1 MWQARSQKGLGVVSE
16 RQAGKTWVRLGW
28 IVCLPAWLGC
38 DPVLS
43 IDGAFFP
50 GWMLCLIIGIGLAF
64 AAHPVFVRWGIEGEM
79 GPPVLIYPCLAL
91 LFTLATWLIFFR
103 T

>member
-1 MWQARSQKGLGVVSE
+1 MEKERVVSE
-16 RQAGKTWVRLGW
+16 RRQTIRIASLGLGS
-28 IVCLPAWLGC
+28 CLPVVTAC
-38 DPVLS
+38 DPILN

-50 GWMLCLIIGIGLAF
+50 AWMLCLIVGIVLTFGAQF
-64 AAHPVFVRWGIEGEM
+64 AFVRLEIDEYV
-79 GPPVLIYPCLAL
+79 GPPVLIYPSLVL

>member
-1 MWQARSQKGLGVVSE
+1 VVSL
-16 RQAGKTWVRLGW
+16 AFLT
-28 IVCLPAWLGC
+28 GC
-38 DPVLS
+38 DPILD

-50 GWMLCLIIGIGLAF
+50 AWMLCMIIGIALAF
-64 AAHPVFVRWGIEGEM
+64 AAHPIFVRLGIEADL

-91 LFTLATWLIFFR
+91 LLTLATWLIFFH

>member
-1 MWQARSQKGLGVVSE
+1 MRNGSPFVNQSRPTWRARAAPLGPV
-16 RQAGKTWVRLGW
+16 
-28 IVCLPAWLGC
+28 VCLVPLVTAC
-38 DPVLS
+38 DPILD

-50 GWMLCLIIGIGLAF
+50 AWMLCMILGIGLAF
-64 AAHPVFVRWGIEGEM
+64 ACHPLFVRIGIQDYL

-91 LFTLATWLIFFR
+91 LITLAIWLVFFG

>member
-1 MWQARSQKGLGVVSE
+1 MGQSLRY
-16 RQAGKTWVRLGW
+16 RPFR
-28 IVCLPAWLGC
+28 PAWCLGLVAWLPLLTAC
-38 DPVLS
+38 DPILD

-50 GWMLCLIIGIGLAF
+50 AWMLCMIVGIGLAF
-64 AAHPVFVRWGIEGEM
+64 ASHPLFVRLGIQGYL
-79 GPPVLIYPCLAL
+79 GPPVLIYPSLAL

>member
-1 MWQARSQKGLGVVSE
+1 MWQAHGQKGLEVVTES
-16 RQAGKTWVRLGW
+16 RAGRLHIRLGW
-28 IVCLPAWLGC
+28 ILCLPVWLGC
-38 DPVLS
+38 DPILN

-64 AAHPVFVRWGIEGEM
+64 AAHPVFVRWEIEDSI

-103 T
+103 S